1 MEYIEIPYCTNSKN
15 EIIFAGDLVNL
26 VGKLS
31 NATLLVDNGG
41 VGATINKLIE
51 ASGVPVEKVNWGKP
65 CFKKD
70 YQDRFYNRR
79 ACAMVRFRDAVI
91 WPGGIAARFG

>member
-1 MEYIEIPYCTNSKN
+1 MLDDVVVHGYRDDSVAVIAKVIGYGDFWPDARRVEYIEIPYCTNSKN

-41 VGATINKLIE
+41 VG
-51 ASGVPVEKVNWGKP
+51 G
-65 CFKKD
+65 
-70 YQDRFYNRR
+70 
-79 ACAMVRFRDAVI
+79 
-91 WPGGIAARFG
+91 